1 MPNLRSES
9 RIDDATSQSVVRS
22 CEGDLTE
29 GGRRLHVADS
39 AAQHAAA
46 MLLRGDLAQSTIL
59 A

>member
-1 MPNLRSES
+1 M
-9 RIDDATSQSVVRS
+9 DDATSQSVVRS
-22 CEGDLTE
+22 CQGDLTE

-39 AAQHAAA
+39 AAHAGA